1 MSTRP
6 NITPIVITTGVGP
19 HGPKTLHVQAPDDS
33 QIDPV
38 LLALSQ
44 NTTAAS
50 TIDNVIPTQPSTP
63 ALTQVHV
70 QDMSSVISK
79 RGLKPSPFS
88 LDLIEKVKA
97 KIKSI
102 LQKRSLEETI
112 LNIGK

>member
-1 MSTRP
+1 VT
-6 NITPIVITTGVGP
+6 
-19 HGPKTLHVQAPDDS
+19 
-33 QIDPV
+33 
-38 LLALSQ
+38 
-44 NTTAAS
+44 S

-70 QDMSSVISK
+70 QDTSSVIGK
-79 RGLKPSPFS
+79 QGPKPSPFS
-88 LDLIEKVKA
+88 LDLIEKAKA